1 MVKFLVYSLQSNLKR
16 IAQWVLSGNF
26 FAIQLIFLKKSAR
39 PFLLKSCY
47 WLQWSFTVKI
57 WDAWRDF
64 VPLVQFKICKKQ
76 PWRSFSS
83 CRLLK
88 VIPFHEC
95 FSRFSNCTNGTKLR
109 RSSHMSQF
117 HVDVLFLY
125 VWPIHVT
132 QMWLF
137 LFEETHY
144 LYQHLFFLFFDDK
157 SGWEEFTSNEMDLR
171 DMLSLHCTKNKIFY

>member
-1 MVKFLVYSLQSNLKR
+1 MTIPLFTSFLQNSCCEMLCRTPTKTSIRGYFMVKFLVYSLQSNLKR

-125 VWPIHVT
+125 MWPIHVT
-132 QMWLF
+132 
-137 LFEETHY
+137 
-144 LYQHLFFLFFDDK
+144 
-157 SGWEEFTSNEMDLR
+157 
-171 DMLSLHCTKNKIFY
+171 